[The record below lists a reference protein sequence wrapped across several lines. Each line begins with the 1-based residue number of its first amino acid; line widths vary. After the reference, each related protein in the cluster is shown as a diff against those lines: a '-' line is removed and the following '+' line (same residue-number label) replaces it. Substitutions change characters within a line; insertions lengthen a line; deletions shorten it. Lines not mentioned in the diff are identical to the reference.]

1 MEPLRHR
8 RNSASSIHSQSDSS
22 IANVQCSAEHT
33 HAIVQRQ
40 KDNKVVLIP
49 LERFVN
55 FGKTVKV
62 NEIATYKEKEDSRK
76 ADRGKVLIFGT
87 EELCVEQLQ
96 VLMEEIGNENEEPST
111 ISANAISSSS
121 STTAKDTSNKK
132 RFLNMTNESCNKKK
146 KVNNQSGMSNQLLT
160 SKNKSQ
166 SSKADRRFDSRS
178 SISINVTPVVT
189 KTSRKTKDQVKR
201 KLFTDSN
208 RCSVHDDSHGEVFGN
223 FLEDIHEIHDIGKE
237 NQPPNDTVGDESYSK
252 STNDNHYQSDPK
264 TPANIASS
272 IQSDAEEIFNSPEDD
287 KNTSSSLSDISA
299 DLEDVDSDQVKT
311 ILLKKYIKTYKK
323 YQQEKHNTTILR
335 AKVDYYKKNYV
346 PMPDARARAWFSR
359 VAKVL
364 NRNLSAN
371 DILEHSK
378 RIGFSNPNLLL
389 GCIGDNGTETT
400 RKIIRNMYSKEVLL
414 TKVGNEAVSKER
426 HFVEVHH
433 GLIADHPF
441 NESINGV
448 FRQAKS
454 YSKKSK
460 EKKAVSKASNV
471 SQRKISDMLPKKKLA
486 LNVTSK
492 VMKTF
497 DDPCS
502 SSNEDNEI

>member
-208 RCSVHDDSHGEVFGN
+208 RCSVHDDSHGE
-223 FLEDIHEIHDIGKE
+223 EDIHEIHDIGKE

>member
-76 ADRGKVLIFGT
+76 ADRGKVLIF
-87 EELCVEQLQ
+87 
-96 VLMEEIGNENEEPST
+96 
-111 ISANAISSSS
+111 ANAISSSS

-208 RCSVHDDSHGEVFGN
+208 RCSVHDDSHGE
-223 FLEDIHEIHDIGKE
+223 EDIHEIHDIGKE

-311 ILLKKYIKTYKK
+311 ISLKKYIKTYKK

-426 HFVEVHH
+426 
-433 GLIADHPF
+433 
-441 NESINGV
+441 
-448 FRQAKS
+448 R
-454 YSKKSK
+454 
-460 EKKAVSKASNV
+460 KAI
-471 SQRKISDMLPKKKLA
+471 RG
-486 LNVTSK
+486 
-492 VMKTF
+492 
-497 DDPCS
+497 
-502 SSNEDNEI
+502 

>member
-76 ADRGKVLIFGT
+76 ADRGKVLIF
-87 EELCVEQLQ
+87 ELCVEQLQ

-111 ISANAISSSS
+111 IS
-121 STTAKDTSNKK
+121 
-132 RFLNMTNESCNKKK
+132 E
-146 KVNNQSGMSNQLLT
+146 
-160 SKNKSQ
+160 
-166 SSKADRRFDSRS
+166 ADRRFDSRS

-208 RCSVHDDSHGEVFGN
+208 RCSVHDDSHGE
-223 FLEDIHEIHDIGKE
+223 EDIHEIHDIGKE

-311 ILLKKYIKTYKK
+311 ISLKKYIKTYKK

-426 HFVEVHH
+426 
-433 GLIADHPF
+433 
-441 NESINGV
+441 
-448 FRQAKS
+448 R
-454 YSKKSK
+454 
-460 EKKAVSKASNV
+460 KAIRGK
-471 SQRKISDMLPKKKLA
+471 
-486 LNVTSK
+486 
-492 VMKTF
+492 
-497 DDPCS
+497 
-502 SSNEDNEI
+502 